1 MKPLM
6 TDQTDMACGRH
17 INWHSVAFVDD
28 VFRHAFWPAKEFF
41 YELLGAPLGAV
52 LNQPMPASIRRQM
65 WQNGTL
71 RPPSASALPQG
82 PETQWLSEFNT
93 LSPDSQRLL
102 AGYLDP
108 SALHICYEAS
118 PALLQFLDSK
128 GITYVDLR
136 LSPVRFLP
144 DVILAMR
151 SNSPQ
156 VNAALARI
164 GLQRHEIT
172 VEAVK
177 LSASF
182 RHRDRYTPQGNIP
195 RHPGTQM
202 VVVGQTS
209 SDASIIQGN
218 RFVHLRDALPVL
230 AEKLQGKHVLYL
242 RHPSASADHQ
252 RSETELLSSLYPA
265 LEVTGANGYDLL
277 CCEQSLEF
285 LGLSSGLLQ
294 EAAFFG
300 RSATSLLPPICPL
313 AFPDGENADN
323 GYWQITFDTFMSVP
337 FWRCLLGSD
346 EDHGRDTLRNMVPNQ
361 LRELHNVWWGYPA
374 HKVKPNDYTRT
385 LVGDVRPELQ
395 RVYGV
400 ARFILDLMA
409 GPQVSVAV
417 DDVLS
422 RTWRWPNGSLVA
434 LQPNGI
440 IMKDHRRAGTWRR
453 LQQADPAYF
462 LLWDDGYWI
471 DFARYAGNGRLVC
484 RNNVGD
490 QFMVAQA

>member
-6 TDQTDMACGRH
+6 TDHADMGGARPMT
-17 INWHSVAFVDD
+17 WHSVAFIDD

-52 LNQPMPASIRRQM
+52 LNGPMPQSIRRQM
-65 WQNGTL
+65 WQNGSL
-71 RPPSASALPQG
+71 RPPSQSALPQG
-82 PETQWLSEFNT
+82 PETQWLSEFHE
-93 LSPDSQRLL
+93 LEPESQRLL
-102 AGYLDP
+102 SAHLDP

-118 PALLQFLDSK
+118 PGLLRFLESK
-128 GITYVDLR
+128 GITYIDLR

-151 SNSPQ
+151 SNSQ
-156 VNAALARI
+156 QINAALSRI
-164 GLQRHEIT
+164 GLPRHEIT

-177 LSASF
+177 LAASF
-182 RHRDRYTPQGNIP
+182 RHRDRYTPQADIP
-195 RHPGTQM
+195 RHPGEQV

-209 SDASIIQGN
+209 SDASIIHGD
-218 RFVHLRDALPVL
+218 RFFHLRDALPVL
-230 AEKLQGKHVLYL
+230 AQKLRGKHVLYL
-242 RHPSASADHQ
+242 RHPSSSPEHQ
-252 RSETELLSSLYPA
+252 RSEVELLASLYPA

-285 LGLSSGLLQ
+285 VGISSGLLQ

-300 RSATSLLPPICPL
+300 RPTTSLLPPICPL
-313 AFPDGENADN
+313 AFGDDEGRDN
-323 GYWQITFDTFMSVP
+323 GYWQITFETLMSAS
-337 FWRCLLGSD
+337 FWRCLFGS
-346 EDHGRDTLRNMVPNQ
+346 EEEHTRDTLRNLVPNQ

-374 HKVKPNDYTRT
+374 HKIKPNDYTRT
-385 LVGDVRPELQ
+385 LVGDMRPELN

-409 GPQVSVAV
+409 GPQNLASM

-422 RTWRWPNGSLVA
+422 RVWRWPNGAVVA
-434 LQPNGI
+434 LQQNGI
-440 IMKDHRRAGTWRR
+440 IMKDGRRAGTWRR
-453 LQQADPAYF
+453 LQQQDPAYF
-462 LLWDDGYWI
+462 LLWDEGFWI

-484 RNNVGD
+484 RNNLGD
-490 QFMVAQA
+490 QFMVMQA